1 MTNKPDMNLS
11 ESKLLQLAERWLAD
25 WNQHNLEAIL
35 SHYSN
40 DIIFTSPLVS
50 KILNRAD
57 GTIQGKAPLQDYF
70 ARGLQTY
77 PDLQFELIQVLVGVN
92 SVVIYYHSINKLLA
106 AEFMQVNPSGSI
118 VKVNA
123 HYNSLP

>member
-1 MTNKPDMNLS
+1 MNLS
-11 ESKLLQLAERWLAD
+11 ESKLLQLAKCWLDD

-35 SHYSN
+35 SHYS
-40 DIIFTSPLVS
+40 DSILFTSPLVS

-57 GTIQGKAPLQDYF
+57 GTIRGKAQLQDYF
-70 ARGLQTY
+70 TRGLTNY

-92 SVVIYYHSINKLLA
+92 SIVIYYRSINQLLA
-106 AEFMQVNPSGSI
+106 AEFMQVDLSGLI

-123 HYNSLP
+123 HYSSLP